1 MIEEVSRN
9 EMLSTIHYM
18 TEHFPYRLAG
28 SPCEAAAS
36 RYVTERLKQYGLE
49 VENKEFYTYN
59 SDPMYSK
66 VTVLEPEMEID
77 SLPCAHIRATKP
89 EGEIFE
95 LIYVGNGDYAAY
107 KDIDVTGKMVLVE
120 VSSGI
125 AAGRAAWRR
134 PSSRCIWQ
142 AFPCAGWRTSRRHCG
157 AARSRPP
164 PSAS

>member
-107 KDIDVTGKMVLVE
+107 KDMEL
-120 VSSGI
+120 
-125 AAGRAAWRR
+125 
-134 PSSRCIWQ
+134 P
-142 AFPCAGWRTSRRHCG
+142 
-157 AARSRPP
+157 
-164 PSAS
+164 

>member
-107 KDIDVTGKMVLVE
+107 KDTMV
-120 VSSGI
+120 SKY
-125 AAGRAAWRR
+125 RCQRR
-134 PSSRCIWQ
+134 SQTSLSRIEN
-142 AFPCAGWRTSRRHCG
+142 GNRRR
-157 AARSRPP
+157 RSRTQGT
-164 PSAS
+164 

>member
-120 VSSGI
+120 VSYATGAMMKRLFA
-125 AAGRAAWRR
+125 AAGLKVCGEIRPRR
-134 PSSRCIWQ
+134 IFI
-142 AFPCAGWRTSRRHCG
+142 AFPKLLVLV
-157 AARSRPP
+157 
-164 PSAS
+164 

>member
-95 LIYVGNGDYAAY
+95 LIYVGRWCLLRYPTHLLY
-107 KDIDVTGKMVLVE
+107 RKRPVSPMKWVLP
-120 VSSGI
+120 VS
-125 AAGRAAWRR
+125 
-134 PSSRCIWQ
+134 
-142 AFPCAGWRTSRRHCG
+142 CA
-157 AARSRPP
+157 
-164 PSAS
+164 

>member
-120 VSSGI
+120 VN
-125 AAGRAAWRR
+125 
-134 PSSRCIWQ
+134 
-142 AFPCAGWRTSRRHCG
+142 
-157 AARSRPP
+157 
-164 PSAS
+164 